1 VLLDPE
7 AAVSLSELALPA
19 SGEIVLVIGPEGG
32 ISAAE
37 TETFSQAGATAAR
50 LGPTV
55 LRASSAGA
63 VATAVVLS
71 RTARW
76 R

>member
-1 VLLDPE
+1 
-7 AAVSLSELALPA
+7 
-19 SGEIVLVIGPEGG
+19 VLVIGPEGG
-32 ISAAE
+32 IAPAE
-37 TETFSQAGATAAR
+37 AHELTAAGAVSAR

-63 VATAVVLS
+63 IAVGIVLS

-76 R
+76 